1 MQGNPD
7 AAEAVVLDVRG
18 LGIRRGERQLFADL
32 SLAVAPGQAAL
43 LTGPNGTGKT
53 TLLMALAG
61 IVRPESG
68 EISFPAHCGESG
80 TRPAM
85 HLLGYQQGIKPRLTV
100 LENLT
105 FWRQVNG
112 SGGLVPEAA
121 LAETGIHRL
130 AGLEAGYLS
139 SGQLRRLALA
149 RLLVTPRPIWL
160 LDEPSATLDTAGE
173 ALLVRLI
180 EAHRQGGGIAI
191 IATHQH
197 LALTEGTGI
206 VRLALGGAL

>member
-1 MQGNPD
+1 MEGNPE
-7 AAEAVVLDVRG
+7 AAEPAVIDVRG
-18 LGIRRGERQLFADL
+18 LEIRRGERQLFADL
-32 SLAVAPGQAAL
+32 SLTVAAGQVAL

-61 IVRPESG
+61 IVRPEAG
-68 EISFPAHCGESG
+68 EVTFPSHRGEDG

-100 LENLT
+100 LENLS

-112 SGGLVPEAA
+112 SGGLAPQAA
-121 LAETGIHRL
+121 LSETGITSL
-130 AGLEAGYLS
+130 AQLEAGYLS

-160 LDEPSATLDTAGE
+160 LDEPSATLDSAGE

-180 EAHRQGGGIAI
+180 EAHRLSGGIAI
-191 IATHQH
+191 IATHQV
-197 LALTEGTGI
+197 LALSEGAGI
-206 VRLALGGAL
+206 VRLPLGGHA

>member
-1 MQGNPD
+1 MEGTPPAN
-7 AAEAVVLDVRG
+7 AALLEARG
-18 LGIRRGERQLFADL
+18 LSVRRGERQLFADL
-32 SLAVAPGQAAL
+32 SLSVAAGQVAL

-61 IVRPESG
+61 IVRPEAG
-68 EISFPAHCGESG
+68 EIGFPAHRGEEG

-112 SGGLVPEAA
+112 VGGLAPEAA
-121 LAETGIHRL
+121 LSETGIASL
-130 AGLEAGYLS
+130 AELEAGYLS

-160 LDEPSATLDTAGE
+160 LDEPSATLDSAGE

-180 EAHRQGGGIAI
+180 EAHRLGGGIAV
-191 IATHQH
+191 IATHH
-197 LALTEGTGI
+197 LLALDEGTGI
-206 VRLALGGAL
+206 VRLALGGAA

>member
-1 MQGNPD
+1 MLANPD
-7 AAEAVVLDVRG
+7 ATDAAVLDVRG
-18 LGIRRGERQLFADL
+18 LAIRRGERQLFANL
-32 SLAVAPGQAAL
+32 SLRVVAGQVAL

-53 TLLMALAG
+53 TLLLALAG
-61 IVRPESG
+61 IVRPETG
-68 EISFPAHCGESG
+68 DIAFPAHRGEERTKS
-80 TRPAM
+80 AM

-100 LENLT
+100 LENLN

-112 SGGLVPEAA
+112 AGGLVPDAA
-121 LAETGIHRL
+121 LAETGIARL
-130 AGLEAGYLS
+130 AALEAGYLS

-180 EAHRQGGGIAI
+180 EAHRQGGGVAI
-191 IATHQH
+191 IATHH
-197 LALTEGTGI
+197 ELALTEGTGI
-206 VRLALGGAL
+206 VRLALGGAV

>member
-1 MQGNPD
+1 MEGASPSQ
-7 AAEAVVLDVRG
+7 AAVLDVRG
-18 LGIRRGERQLFADL
+18 LAIRRGERQLFADL
-32 SLAVAPGQAAL
+32 SLLVAAGQVAL

-53 TLLMALAG
+53 TLLLALAG
-61 IVRPESG
+61 IVRPEAG
-68 EISFPAHCGESG
+68 EIAFPAHRGEDG

-85 HLLGYQQGIKPRLTV
+85 HLVGYQQGIKPRLTV

-112 SGGLVPEAA
+112 AGGLAPQAA
-121 LAETGIHRL
+121 LAETGIQHL
-130 AGLEAGYLS
+130 AELEAGYLS

-160 LDEPSATLDTAGE
+160 LDEPSATLDSAGE

-180 EAHRQGGGIAI
+180 EAHRLGGGIAI
-191 IATHQH
+191 IATHH
-197 LALTEGTGI
+197 VLALAEGAGI
-206 VRLALGGAL
+206 VRLALGGQA

>member
-1 MQGNPD
+1 MEGEPP
-7 AAEAVVLDVRG
+7 AEAAVLDVRG

-32 SLAVAPGQAAL
+32 SLVVAAGQVAL

-68 EISFPAHCGESG
+68 IIAFPAHRGEEG

-112 SGGLVPEAA
+112 GGGLAPQAA
-121 LAETGIHRL
+121 LAETGIASL
-130 AGLEAGYLS
+130 AELEAGYLS

-160 LDEPSATLDTAGE
+160 LDEPSATLDSAGE

-180 EAHRQGGGIAI
+180 EAHRQGGGIAV
-191 IATHQH
+191 IATHH
-197 LALTEGTGI
+197 LLALAEGTGI
-206 VRLALGGAL
+206 VRLALGGAA

>member
-1 MQGNPD
+1 MEGTSPAK
-7 AAEAVVLDVRG
+7 AAMLDVRG
-18 LGIRRGERQLFADL
+18 LSVSRGERQLFANL
-32 SLAVAPGQAAL
+32 SFVVAAGQVAL

-53 TLLMALAG
+53 TLLLALAG
-61 IVRPESG
+61 IVRPEAG
-68 EISFPAHCGESG
+68 VISFPAHPGEEG

-100 LENLT
+100 LENLS

-112 SGGLVPEAA
+112 AGGLVPQAA
-121 LAETGIHRL
+121 LAETGIAHL
-130 AGLEAGYLS
+130 AALEAGYLS

-160 LDEPSATLDTAGE
+160 LDEPSATLDSAGE

-180 EAHRQGGGIAI
+180 EAHRQGGGVAV
-191 IATHQH
+191 IATHH
-197 LALTEGTGI
+197 ELGLADGAGI
-206 VRLALGGAL
+206 VRLALGGVA

>member
-1 MQGNPD
+1 MEGNPE
-7 AAEAVVLDVRG
+7 AADTAVLDVRG

-32 SLAVAPGQAAL
+32 SLKVAAGQVAL

-61 IVRPESG
+61 IVRPEAG
-68 EISFPAHCGESG
+68 EIGFPAHRGEEG

-100 LENLT
+100 LENLS

-112 SGGLVPEAA
+112 AGGLAPEAA
-121 LAETGIHRL
+121 LAETGIARL
-130 AGLEAGYLS
+130 AELEAGYLS

-160 LDEPSATLDTAGE
+160 LDEPSATLDSAGE

-180 EAHRQGGGIAI
+180 DAHRQGGGIAI
-191 IATHQH
+191 VATHQH
-197 LALTEGTGI
+197 LALTEGAGI
-206 VRLALGGAL
+206 VRLALGGEA

>member
-1 MQGNPD
+1 MEGASPSQ
-7 AAEAVVLDVRG
+7 AAVLDVRR
-18 LGIRRGERQLFADL
+18 LAIRRGERQLFADL
-32 SLAVAPGQAAL
+32 SLLVAAGQVAL

-53 TLLMALAG
+53 TLLLALAG
-61 IVRPESG
+61 IVRPEAG
-68 EISFPAHCGESG
+68 EIAFPAHRGEDG

-85 HLLGYQQGIKPRLTV
+85 HLVGYQQGIKPRLTV

-112 SGGLVPEAA
+112 AGGLAPQAA
-121 LAETGIHRL
+121 LAETGIQHL
-130 AGLEAGYLS
+130 AELEAGYLS

-160 LDEPSATLDTAGE
+160 LDEPSATLDSAGE

-180 EAHRQGGGIAI
+180 EAHRQGGGVAI
-191 IATHQH
+191 IATHQV
-197 LALTEGTGI
+197 LALAQGAGI
-206 VRLALGGAL
+206 VRLALGGQA

>member
-1 MQGNPD
+1 MEGRSPAK
-7 AAEAVVLDVRG
+7 AAVLDVRG
-18 LGIRRGERQLFADL
+18 LSVSRGERQLFANLDL
-32 SLAVAPGQAAL
+32 SVVAGQVAL

-53 TLLMALAG
+53 TLLLALAG
-61 IVRPESG
+61 IVRPEAG
-68 EISFPAHCGESG
+68 EIAFPAHGGEDG

-112 SGGLVPEAA
+112 ASGLMPEAA
-121 LAETGIHRL
+121 LAETGIASL
-130 AGLEAGYLS
+130 AALEAGHLS

-191 IATHQH
+191 IATHH
-197 LALTEGTGI
+197 ALSLVEGAGI
-206 VRLALGGAL
+206 VRLALGGAV